1 MDDFTISNLE
11 LTQASHFNGHTLFE
25 ILDQTITSMGG
36 RLLKRWMLFPLK
48 SKKEIDFRLDQV
60 NYFFNH
66 KDDADLI
73 KEKLEAIG
81 DLERMSSRL
90 AVLKISPREL
100 NQLKSSLEIIKPVK
114 EWALGCSN
122 KTIQKW
128 GESISE
134 NTKVIEKI
142 ETALDPEAP
151 VVIVKE

>member
-1 MDDFTISNLE
+1 
-11 LTQASHFNGHTLFE
+11 
-25 ILDQTITSMGG
+25 MGG

-66 KDDADLI
+66 KDDADFV

-114 EWALGCSN
+114 EWALECSN

-142 ETALDPEAP
+142 
-151 VVIVKE
+151 